1 MKKTIMILTN
11 SDSGLY
17 DFRKEILKEL
27 IAEGY
32 RVIVSVPAGNYQNR
46 IEQLGCEYVATAVNR
61 RGMNPIKDAF
71 LLMNYLRMLRK
82 YRPDVVLTYT
92 VKPNTYGCIACR
104 ILRIPFIVNITGLG
118 TALENSGMVQ
128 RIVVMLYR
136 IALKRARCVFFQN
149 EYNQKFIK
157 DLGCIHGKTRL
168 LPGSGVNITEHE
180 YTPYPDEEK
189 EIRILDVMRIMR
201 AKGAS
206 ELLTVA
212 PVIHTEFP
220 RVIFEIAGSYE
231 EESRAE
237 YEPMIKDLQDRGIL
251 RYYGYREDIQ
261 KIMENSHIIINPS
274 YSEGMSNVLLE
285 AAATGR
291 PVIATNIN
299 GCIEAFQDGITGI
312 SCDAKNNE
320 SLLRALRKMLK
331 KSADER
337 ALMGRDGRTYVKER
351 FNREIVVSI
360 YLEEI
365 AAAIKDKQNSI
376 RNKKRG

>member
-17 DFRKEILKEL
+17 DFRKEILKKM

-61 RGMNPIKDAF
+61 RGMNPAKDASLF
-71 LLMNYLRMLRK
+71 MKYLRMLRRYK
-82 YRPDVVLTYT
+82 PDVVLTYT
-92 VKPNTYGCIACR
+92 IKPNTYGGIASR
-104 ILRIPFIVNITGLG
+104 LLRIPYIVNITGLG
-118 TALENSGMVQ
+118 TALENSGMV
-128 RIVVMLYR
+128 RKIVVMLYR
-136 IALKRARCVFFQN
+136 IALKRAGCVFFQN
-149 EYNQKFIK
+149 EYNQKFIE

-168 LPGSGVNITEHE
+168 LPGSGVNIAEHA
-180 YTPYPDEEK
+180 YAPYPSEEK

-206 ELLTVA
+206 ELLSVA
-212 PVIHTEFP
+212 PLIHAEFP
-220 RVIFEIAGSYE
+220 QVIFEIAGSYE
-231 EESRAE
+231 EESRVK

-261 KIMENSHIIINPS
+261 QIMENSHIIINPS
-274 YSEGMSNVLLE
+274 YHEGMSNVLLE

-291 PVIATNIN
+291 PVIASDIS
-299 GCIEAFQDGITGI
+299 GCRETFQDGITGI
-312 SCDAKNNE
+312 RCESKNSE
-320 SLLRALRKMLK
+320 SLLQALRKMLK
-331 KSADER
+331 KSADDR
-337 ALMGRDGRTYVKER
+337 AQMGSAGRAYVKQR
-351 FNREIVVSI
+351 FNREIVVTT

-365 AAAIKDKQNSI
+365 VAAMKDK
-376 RNKKRG
+376 